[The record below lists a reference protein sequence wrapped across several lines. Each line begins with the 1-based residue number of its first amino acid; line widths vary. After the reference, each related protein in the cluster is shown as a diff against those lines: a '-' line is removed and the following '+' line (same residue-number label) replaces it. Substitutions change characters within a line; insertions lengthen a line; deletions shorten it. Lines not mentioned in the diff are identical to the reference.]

1 MFSEGKMTTTRRSG
15 VVALLAGITV
25 AAGLC
30 LAPAQAT
37 TSGQYQRGIFSATN
51 HQRAVHDRSAFRHQA
66 CVQRFAERQARRMA
80 DQERMFH
87 QDLGRVLSRCHLHKA
102 GENVAYGF
110 DLGVAVVNLGWM
122 HSPDHRAN
130 ILDPDFRL
138 LGAGARRGDN
148 GVWYAAQV
156 FGRR

>member
-1 MFSEGKMTTTRRSG
+1 MTGTLRTG
-15 VVALLAGITV
+15 LAALLAALV
-25 AAGLC
+25 AASWA
-30 LAPAQAT
+30 APARAT
-37 TSGQYQRGIFSATN
+37 TVSDYQRDIFSATN
-51 HQRAVHDRSAFRHQA
+51 HQRVKHDLRKFRHQD
-66 CVQRFAERQARRMA
+66 CVQRYAVRQAKRMA
-80 DQERMFH
+80 NQERMFH
-87 QDLGRVLSRCHLHKA
+87 QDLTVVLRKCDLHKA

-110 DLGVAVVNLGWM
+110 DLGIAVVNIGWM
-122 HSPDHRAN
+122 QSPPHRAN